1 MNTKQI
7 NAANADEKIMQLYE
21 MAFPEDEQIPW
32 DDLMRLVGEM
42 PLDFTAYYDGEA
54 DEQIPWDDLM
64 RLVGEMPLDFT
75 AYYDGEAFI
84 GFTIVYPRKSFNWF
98 WYFAV
103 REELRG
109 EGYGQQILTQLI
121 ERYKGQPFVL
131 DMESTTQVCNNL
143 EQRRKRQAFYLRNGF
158 RDTNVYRTYNDI
170 TMTIMMRG
178 EGTFTMQ
185 DWDDIIH
192 ELQKFWWPDDIKE
205 E

>member
-21 MAFPEDEQIPW
+21 MAFPE
-32 DDLMRLVGEM
+32 
-42 PLDFTAYYDGEA
+42 

-109 EGYGQQILTQLI
+109 QGYGQQILTQQNPPS
-121 ERYKGQPFVL
+121 K
-131 DMESTTQVCNNL
+131 
-143 EQRRKRQAFYLRNGF
+143 
-158 RDTNVYRTYNDI
+158 
-170 TMTIMMRG
+170 
-178 EGTFTMQ
+178 
-185 DWDDIIH
+185 
-192 ELQKFWWPDDIKE
+192 
-205 E
+205 